1 MTRTAI
7 ALALLLAVFALGQ
20 LLDGPSETDAARA
33 TSLNLHDA
41 INSARVAS
49 KESK

>member
-1 MTRTAI
+1 MTRTAL

-33 TSLNLHDA
+33 TSLNLQDA
-41 INSARVAS
+41 ITTARAAT
-49 KESK
+49 KDLK